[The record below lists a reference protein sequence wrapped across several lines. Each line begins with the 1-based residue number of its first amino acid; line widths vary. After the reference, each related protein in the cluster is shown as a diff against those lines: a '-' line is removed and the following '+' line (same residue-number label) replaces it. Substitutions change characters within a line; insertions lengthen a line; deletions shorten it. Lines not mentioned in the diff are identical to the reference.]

1 MKMTKEQVKMYV
13 TEKEKERL
21 ELLASLNST
30 NVSNYVRM
38 TALGVRVRPPK
49 EIYVPVPQKG
59 LEEGD
64 RKVLEELLERTQGK
78 RDFITLDRDFNMRL
92 IELAERLVK

>member
-1 MKMTKEQVKMYV
+1 MSKEQVKLYV
-13 TEKEKERL
+13 TDEEKERL
-21 ELLASLNST
+21 ELLASMNST

-38 TALGVRVRPPK
+38 SALGVRVRPPK

-59 LEEGD
+59 LEDGD
-64 RKVLEELLERTQGK
+64 KKVLLELLERTQGK
-78 RDFITLDRDFNMRL
+78 KDFITLDRDFNMRL